1 MKKLLAVMAV
11 VFLAAPVS
19 AQDAPKVP
27 TAQVAGNWDV
37 SFTSPQGAATWR
49 VKLDQAGDTLRGSVA
64 AGEFGTLDVVNGWI
78 TGNDMSFGVN
88 LNFNGTAIQV
98 NFAGTVKGDTVS
110 GNVDVPGAGIAPF
123 PFTGVK
129 VATFDLVTTFVN
141 TGSPAVRPRLVRFVL
156 R

>member
-1 MKKLLAVMAV
+1 MKKLQAVMALV
-11 VFLAAPVS
+11 ILAAPVS

-49 VKLDQAGDTLRGSVA
+49 VKFDQAGDTLRGSVG
-64 AGEFGTLDVVNGWI
+64 AGEFGNLDVMNGWI
-78 TGNDMSFGVN
+78 TGNDMSFSVN
-88 LNFNGTAIQV
+88 LNFNGQAIQLD
-98 NFAGTVKGDTVS
+98 FAGTVKGDTLQ
-110 GNVDVPGAGIAPF
+110 GNINVPAATMQF

-129 VATFDLVTTFVN
+129 VATFGSALN
-141 TGSPAVRPRLVRFVL
+141 SASPAVRPRLVRLVL